1 MGTVRSLNPAQ
12 GLEDFCNFLYGEE
25 EGYIHVPIK
34 RTDPDPEDR
43 NKGYE
48 YDFFFKWPAQRQDV
62 LDHVERYM
70 KVAEVF
76 ITPGMFKE
84 RSSSVAHSHGS
95 YVAWAD
101 FDGNVPSLD
110 ELEEA
115 NIPQPTM
122 RVQSSVPGREHWYW
136 RYEQFNND
144 IASIQGINKAIAY
157 ALEGDI
163 GAWDAGH
170 SLRPVGSINHKRNGH
185 PVVILNRTYNY
196 YRPSDFNEVPVPQNS
211 YDIEQFRKEHI
222 PNPVKTMMKYGP
234 WSEDAIDL
242 FQKYQQPE
250 GKRSSALA
258 RAAYTCCEHGLDNSE
273 AYSIIQ
279 WLDKRWKKFWDRPD
293 KERYYVDLINFARQK
308 VPYEGIKDVELT
320 AEEIE
325 THNWA
330 EVVNYVDTTRWLI
343 DGILPYKGIMY
354 LVGRS
359 GTGKTTMALGL
370 TASLAL
376 NKNYLD
382 WSSNEGKPYKIL
394 YLSLEMSLEDNNEF
408 FTKIESN
415 FTQEEIEQLKEN
427 FHTYARPEKIKFYQ
441 PQSPIMG
448 KFLMKLQNLK
458 PDIILVD
465 SASFS
470 LASNLSNQEEVTKAI
485 EVIDMIKDKYG
496 CTFIFIHHS
505 RKEPPNHGYKEA
517 DLDDVFGSTF
527 IAASASSIV
536 SLKQHKDYSDA
547 NRLMDVKYL
556 KSRFSGDNTAF
567 SVVMDGDR
575 RIFNKPTRAA
585 IAAPV
590 PSQEKKKSNENES
603 FFSI

>member
-1 MGTVRSLNPAQ
+1 MGSVRSLNPAQ

-25 EGYIHVPIK
+25 EAYIHVPIK
-34 RTDPDPEDR
+34 RLNPDPEDR

-48 YDFFFKWPAQRQDV
+48 YNFFFKWPAQRQDV
-62 LDHVERYM
+62 IDHVERYS
-70 KVAEVF
+70 KVAEIF

-84 RSSSVAHSHGS
+84 QSSSVAHSHGS

-101 FDGNVPSLD
+101 FDGNVPSLE
-110 ELEEA
+110 ELEDSGV
-115 NIPQPTM
+115 PLPTL

-136 RYEQFNND
+136 RYEQFNTD

-157 ALEGDI
+157 ALESDI

-170 SLRPVGSINHKRNGH
+170 SLRPVGSINHKRNKM
-185 PVVILNRTYNY
+185 PVTVINRTFDY

-222 PNPVKTMMKYGP
+222 PSSIRVLAKGKWPD
-234 WSEDAIDL
+234 DALDL
-242 FQKYQQPE
+242 LAKPNIKE
-250 GKRSSALA
+250 GSRSSALA
-258 RAAYTCCEHGLDNSE
+258 ALTYYSCEAGLDNSE
-273 AYSIIQ
+273 VYSILQ
-279 WLDKRWKKFWDRPD
+279 WKDKHWKKFTDRPD
-293 KERYYVDLINFARQK
+293 KERYYVDLINYARQK

-330 EVVNYVDTTRWLI
+330 EVVEYKDNTQWLI
-343 DGILPYKGIMY
+343 DGVLPYKGIMY

-394 YLSLEMSLEDNNEF
+394 YLSLEMSLEDNNDF
-408 FTKIESN
+408 FTKLQTN
-415 FTQEEIEQLKEN
+415 FNEEEIEQLKEN

-458 PDIILVD
+458 PDIVLVD

-470 LASNLSNQEEVTKAI
+470 VASNLSNQEEVTKSI

-496 CTFIFIHHS
+496 ISLIFIHHS
-505 RKEPPNHGYKEA
+505 RKEPPNTGYKEA
-517 DLDDVFGSTF
+517 DLDDMFGSAF
-527 IAASASSIV
+527 IAASASSVV
-536 SLKQHKDYSDA
+536 SLKQAKDYTED
-547 NRLMDVKYL
+547 NKLMDVKYL
-556 KSRFSGDNTAF
+556 KSRFGVNVGF
-567 SVVMDGDR
+567 SAVMDGER
-575 RIFNKPTRAA
+575 RMFNRPTRAA
-585 IAAPV
+585 IAAPL
-590 PSQEKKKSNENES
+590 PKQEKSNESKS
-603 FFSI
+603 FFEV